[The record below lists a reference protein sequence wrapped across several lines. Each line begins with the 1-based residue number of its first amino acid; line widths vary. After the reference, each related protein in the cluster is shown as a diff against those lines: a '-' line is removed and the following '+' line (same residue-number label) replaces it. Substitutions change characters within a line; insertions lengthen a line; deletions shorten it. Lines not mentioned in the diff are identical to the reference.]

1 MKQSIIAALALLSIA
16 AAAAYSA
23 SSPKLS
29 PFKIEITVSESS
41 ATMRCIEGC
50 AWETTSAS
58 CDKTEG
64 ECRFVVD
71 HAGVGGI

>member
-1 MKQSIIAALALLSIA
+1 MKQSITAALALLSIA

-23 SSPKLS
+23 STPKAS
-29 PFKIEITVSESS
+29 PFKIEVAVSGSS

-50 AWETTSAS
+50 AWETASAS
-58 CDKTEG
+58 CDKTEA

-71 HAGVGGI
+71 HGGVGGI